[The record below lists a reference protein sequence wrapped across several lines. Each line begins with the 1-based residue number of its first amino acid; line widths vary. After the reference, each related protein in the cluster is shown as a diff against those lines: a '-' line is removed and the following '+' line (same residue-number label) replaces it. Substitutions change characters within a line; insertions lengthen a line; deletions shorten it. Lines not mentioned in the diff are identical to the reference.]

1 MTERNDT
8 PTFDAAAF
16 LKALTGM
23 PGVYRMLDAERA
35 MPVVD
40 DRMIS
45 TQRRKDA
52 EAAKK
57 IEKDF
62 AILASSRLCVGF
74 FLVCDR
80 STRAWSTSCP
90 WSIYHQYCGS
100 GFFVGAASAAKG
112 NGTSFAADT
121 QRAH

>member
-1 MTERNDT
+1 MAEQHDT
-8 PTFDAAAF
+8 ATFDATAF
-16 LKALTGM
+16 LKTLTGR

-35 MPVVD
+35 MPVVG

-74 FLVCDR
+74 FLVCDCSSR
-80 STRAWSTSCP
+80 VWPAPAR
-90 WSIYHQYCGS
+90 
-100 GFFVGAASAAKG
+100 
-112 NGTSFAADT
+112 D
-121 QRAH
+121 